1 MFLGEK
7 AGKLKKQ
14 EYLHKLFSNQA
25 NIHYWESIY
34 KRKDFWGLSFRKRM
48 YLALSWL
55 DDLNLQKNAKILD
68 IGCGAG
74 VMVREIANRGY
85 EVFGMDYSYDMIKK
99 AKGVCGVNAELNIKF
114 LQGDIESL
122 PFKDS
127 VFDMVSCLGV
137 ITYLKSEEKA
147 LREMSRIIRPDGILI
162 LSILNKVPLA
172 KCLDISV
179 LVKRRLEM
187 ALRRKITS
195 QKSRDRNKENYS
207 TLRSYFIPSLRNS
220 LEIAGFRELDCV
232 AVQYGPLTFFG
243 RRIFPEGINISI
255 TTFLEEFSNMPVIRS
270 FGNMCLFKLRK
281 VK

>member
-7 AGKLKKQ
+7 VGKSKKQ
-14 EYLHKLFSNQA
+14 EYLHRLFSNQA
-25 NIHYWESIY
+25 DIHYWESIY

-48 YLALSWL
+48 SLALSWL

-85 EVFGMDYSYDMIKK
+85 EVFGMDYSYNMVKK
-99 AKGVCGVNAELNIKF
+99 AVTVCDVAKQADIDF

-127 VFDMVSCLGV
+127 VFDMVLCLGV

-147 LREMSRIIRPDGILI
+147 LQEISRILKPNGILI
-162 LSILNKVPLA
+162 LSILNKASLA

-179 LVKRRLEM
+179 LVKRRLERV
-187 ALRRKITS
+187 LRRKIIY
-195 QKSRDRNKENYS
+195 QKSQDRIKGDYS

-255 TTFLEEFSNMPVIRS
+255 TAFLEEFSGMPVIRS

-281 VK
+281 VR